1 MRAQLLVVEAE
12 SFRIY
17 SGSTAVGN
25 FEIGS
30 NNPDLAYIATFIGEG
45 APRFYLPLDQQLRNQ
60 NFAQLLLIYLARIN
74 ELADRPEWY
83 HLLTRTYLKI
93 PDCCRSAINEE

>member
-1 MRAQLLVVEAE
+1 MLPPENASECAPTVRSLAE

-30 NNPDLAYIATFIGEG
+30 N
-45 APRFYLPLDQQLRNQ
+45 QRNQ
-60 NFAQLLLIYLARIN
+60 KYRARFSQLARN
-74 ELADRPEWY
+74 WGAF
-83 HLLTRTYLKI
+83 H
-93 PDCCRSAINEE
+93 A